1 MEHWQSQCN
10 AIGVDA
16 ADITPESRE
25 FGRFG
30 ATWHQASKG
39 PNVRRSDSSSAAAVP
54 HLPLPKQGHGVI
66 PPKWYRPVPP
76 NILRKVWL
84 VQVKLRVWNL
94 AENVPTQL
102 TF

>member
-10 AIGVDA
+10 AIGADA
-16 ADITPESRE
+16 VDITPESRE

-54 HLPLPKQGHGVI
+54 HLPLPKQGHGVT
-66 PPKWYRPVPP
+66 PSNGAVRSLQTFCGGMARKAGYRRAGPH
-76 NILRKVWL
+76 
-84 VQVKLRVWNL
+84 L
-94 AENVPTQL
+94 A
-102 TF
+102 